1 MNSRIDNPRDRFSRK
16 SIDAMRQNLKNGIRP
31 TLTLNEA
38 TLKQEDIE
46 YLIELQS
53 IALFWQEE

>member
-1 MNSRIDNPRDRFSRK
+1 
-16 SIDAMRQNLKNGIRP
+16 MRQNLKNGIRP